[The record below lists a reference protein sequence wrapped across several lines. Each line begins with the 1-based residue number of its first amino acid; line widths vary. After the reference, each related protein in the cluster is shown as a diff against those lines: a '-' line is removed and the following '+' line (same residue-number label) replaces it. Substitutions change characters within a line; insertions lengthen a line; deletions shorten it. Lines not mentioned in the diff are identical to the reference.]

1 MVICVHPIF
10 KFISGVS
17 AMTTAKPQFDREKIL
32 KEEKTLLDCY
42 SGESRGFLATLFRFY
57 KGNYGNLLMSA
68 FMFFIKASPTWI
80 IPLITAGVINIATE
94 KPDDAVKRFIIY
106 GAVTVVIL
114 LQNIPIHTLYM
125 MYLSRAQRSVE
136 AGLRGAMIRKL
147 QQLSVTFH
155 KETESGKIQS
165 KVMRDVEA
173 IENFTGQIFTTT
185 LTVITNMAISLAIVI
200 TKNIYV
206 FLMFLVC
213 VPFAVFLSN
222 IFKKKMR
229 AQSHDFRKKMESTAS
244 DVLDMEELIPVT
256 RAHALEKNEIK
267 KLTASVTDI
276 AESGYKMDKIYA
288 VFGSVNWVMFSLF
301 QMICL
306 FFTGFLAF
314 RGQITIGDV
323 SLYQSYFGA
332 LIGQVSGIMG
342 LLPII
347 SKGAEAINSIGEI
360 LNSHDI
366 ENNDRKIKMKN
377 LEGGYEFK
385 DVCFKYDDRTPVL
398 NGFSLTVSP
407 GETVALVGESG
418 SGKSTVLNLVIG
430 FNQIDSGSFKIDGID
445 ADKIN
450 MRSYRKFISVVPQNS
465 ILFSGTIKENI
476 TYGRKNV
483 TAEMLDYAVKAARL
497 ESVIEKLPDGINTT
511 VGEHGAKLSGGQ
523 RQRISIARA
532 IIRNPRVIIFDE
544 ATSALDSVTEKEIQT
559 AIENLTAD
567 RTTFIV
573 AHRLST
579 IKNADKIAVMDGGR
593 CVEYGTYE
601 ELMAKKGRFYELK
614 KLQS

>member
-1 MVICVHPIF
+1 M
-10 KFISGVS
+10 
-17 AMTTAKPQFDREKIL
+17 
-32 KEEKTLLDCY
+32 
-42 SGESRGFLATLFRFY
+42 
-57 KGNYGNLLMSA
+57 
-68 FMFFIKASPTWI
+68 
-80 IPLITAGVINIATE
+80 
-94 KPDDAVKRFIIY
+94 KRFIIY

-114 LQNIPIHTLYM
+114 LQNIPIHTLHM
-125 MYLSRAQRSVE
+125 KYLSRAQRSVE

-185 LTVITNMAISLAIVI
+185 LTVVTNMAISLAIVI

-276 AESGYKMDKIYA
+276 AESGYKMDRVYA

-306 FFTGFLAF
+306 FFTGFMAY
-314 RGQITIGDV
+314 RGKITIGDV

-332 LIGQVSGIMG
+332 LIGQVSSIMG

-366 ENNDRKIKMKN
+366 ENNDRKIKMQN

-450 MRSYRKFISVVPQNS
+450 MRSYRKFISVVPQSS

-483 TAEMLDYAVKAARL
+483 TKDMLDYAVKAARL
-497 ESVIEKLPDGINTT
+497 ESVIEKLPDGINTM

-593 CVEYGTYE
+593 CVEYGTYD

>member
-1 MVICVHPIF
+1 MVIYNG
-10 KFISGVS
+10 KNKDGVFV
-17 AMTTAKPQFDREKIL
+17 MTATKPQFDREKIL

-42 SGESRGFLATLFRFY
+42 SAEKRGFIATLFRFY

-68 FMFFIKASPTWI
+68 LMFFIKASPTWI
-80 IPLITAGVINIATE
+80 IPIITAGVIDIATE
-94 KPDDAVKRFIIY
+94 KPDGAVRKFIIY
-106 GAVTVVIL
+106 GAVAFVML
-114 LQNIPIHTLYM
+114 LQNIPTHTLYM

-173 IENFTGQIFTTT
+173 IENFTGQIFTTA
-185 LTVITNMAISLAIVI
+185 LTVVTNMTISLAIVI

-213 VPFAVFLSN
+213 VPFTVLLRN

-229 AQSHDFRKKMESTAS
+229 VQSHDFRKKMESTAS

-256 RAHALEKNEIK
+256 RAHALEKSEIK
-267 KLTASVTDI
+267 KLTASVTEI

-288 VFGSVNWVMFSLF
+288 VFGSASWVMFSLF

-306 FFTGFLAF
+306 FFTGFLAYK
-314 RGQITIGDV
+314 GEITIGDI

-332 LIGQVSGIMG
+332 LIGQVSSIIG

-347 SKGAEAINSIGEI
+347 SNGAEAINSIGEI
-360 LNSHDI
+360 LNSDDI
-366 ENNDRKIKMKN
+366 EDNDKKLKMKN
-377 LEGGYEFK
+377 LEGSYEFS
-385 DVCFKYDDRTPVL
+385 DVYFKYDDRTPVL
-398 NGFSLTVSP
+398 NGFSLSVKP

-430 FNQIDSGSFKIDGID
+430 FNRIDSGSFKIDGID

-450 MRSYRKFISVVPQNS
+450 MRSYRRFISVVPQNS

-483 TAEMLDYAVKAARL
+483 TKEMLDYAVKAARL
-497 ESVIEKLPDGINTT
+497 ESVIEKLPDGINTI

-544 ATSALDSVTEKEIQT
+544 ATSALDSVTETEIQK

-579 IKNADKIAVMDGGR
+579 IKNADKIAVMDNGK
-593 CVEYGTYE
+593 CVEYGTYK
-601 ELMAKKGRFYELK
+601 ELMAAKGRFYELK